1 MTKDRKTRET
11 RMQVDIVEDAVYV
24 EASRRIGDKYYKK
37 IQKMPGADFVVG
49 RGGYLVSVI
58 YAKTYD
64 PEEIAARMVIIR
76 AEEEGVNPIDVTL
89 EGNIARETRV
99 EVLMALY
106 WKARQRSVSASLR
119 CKKAQDKARQS
130 AERANCLWKKIEEE
144 IRQEA

>member
-1 MTKDRKTRET
+1 
-11 RMQVDIVEDAVYV
+11 
-24 EASRRIGDKYYKK
+24 
-37 IQKMPGADFVVG
+37 MPGADFVVG

>member
-1 MTKDRKTRET
+1 MTKTRET
-11 RMQVDIVEDAVYV
+11 RMQVEVIEDAVYV

-49 RGGYLVSVI
+49 RGGYLVSVM

-76 AEEEGVNPIDVTL
+76 AEEEGVNPIDVAL

-99 EVLMALY
+99 EVLRTLY
-106 WKARQRSVSASLR
+106 WKERQRSFLASLR
-119 CKKAQDKARQS
+119 CKEAQDKARRS
-130 AERANCLWKKIEEE
+130 AERASRLWKKIEEE

>member
-1 MTKDRKTRET
+1 MTKTRET
-11 RMQVDIVEDAVYV
+11 RMQVAVIEDAVYV

-49 RGGYLVSVI
+49 RGGYLVSVM

-76 AEEEGVNPIDVTL
+76 AEEEGVNPIDVAL

-99 EVLMALY
+99 EVLRTLY
-106 WKARQRSVSASLR
+106 WKERQRGFSASLR
-119 CKKAQDKARQS
+119 CKEAQDKARRS
-130 AERANCLWKKIEEE
+130 AERASQLWKKIEEE
-144 IRQEA
+144 SRQEA

>member
-1 MTKDRKTRET
+1 MTKTRET
-11 RMQVDIVEDAVYV
+11 RMQVEVIEDAVYV

-49 RGGYLVSVI
+49 RGGYLVSVM

-76 AEEEGVNPIDVTL
+76 AEEEGVDPINVSL

-99 EVLMALY
+99 EVLRTLY
-106 WKARQRSVSASLR
+106 WKERQRGFSASVR
-119 CKKAQDKARQS
+119 CEEARDKARRS
-130 AERANCLWKKIEEE
+130 AERANRLWKKIEEE
-144 IRQEA
+144 IRQQEA

>member
-1 MTKDRKTRET
+1 
-11 RMQVDIVEDAVYV
+11 
-24 EASRRIGDKYYKK
+24 
-37 IQKMPGADFVVG
+37 MPGADFVVG

-119 CKKAQDKARQS
+119 CKEAQDKARRS
-130 AERANCLWKKIEEE
+130 AERANWLWKKIEEE